1 MKKSPSH
8 FVNKVQP
15 KHWLGPGSGHSFL
28 FLSSLDRRRIRRIL
42 RADRL
47 PLPVASKHVV
57 RFMVRSQCLQ
67 VRQISH
73 RDEQLLTFDYMLKKL
88 SYAWFCGLP
97 QGQDLPCTAASDET
111 SGIRVIPV
119 PKKVVSLLPFNERLA
134 SSKPTKEDEFKTP
147 FDWVF
152 TSQEIP
158 SLDAVASGCTDQ
170 HIIRSRPPSLTDIF
184 LKRVTSHE
192 FEDTDRD
199 VGVS

>member
-73 RDEQLLTFDYMLKKL
+73 RDEQLLTFGYMLKKL

-134 SSKPTKEDEFKTP
+134 SSKPMKEDEFKG
-147 FDWVF
+147 FYL
-152 TSQEIP
+152 SGN
-158 SLDAVASGCTDQ
+158 SLPRCCCLRVYRPAYHPIEATVAHEHLSGMC
-170 HIIRSRPPSLTDIF
+170 RLP
-184 LKRVTSHE
+184 
-192 FEDTDRD
+192 
-199 VGVS
+199 